1 MNKFA
6 IYLTGADGV
15 GKTTYLAELD
25 KDLKREGVKTRH
37 IWIRSPKILSK
48 PLMLICRVFGLT
60 KYQTIDGIRYGKH
73 EFYKSKLV
81 SSIFPFLQLVDFR
94 IKWFFV
100 KRKINSTEILLF
112 DRFSLDTLVD
122 IMVDTKNYK
131 LHKTWIG
138 KSFLRFIP
146 KDTKIVVL
154 YVEES
159 NIRRRKM
166 DTLHD
171 DHLANKI
178 IVYQLLSEDLELQVI
193 DNNRSSKLVQEEI
206 FKIIFD
212 EGN

>member
-1 MNKFA
+1 VNKSA

-15 GKTTYLAELD
+15 GKTTYLEELD
-25 KDLKREGVKTRH
+25 KDLKRKGVKTRN

-48 PLMLICRVFGLT
+48 PLMLICRVIGFT
-60 KYQTIDGIRYGKH
+60 KYHTVDGIRYGKH

-81 SSIFPFLQLVDFR
+81 SSIFPLLQLVDFR

-100 KRKINSTEILLF
+100 KRKIDPSEILLF
-112 DRFSLDTLVD
+112 DRFSLDTLAD

-138 KSFLRFIP
+138 KSFLRFVP
-146 KDTKIVVL
+146 KDTKTLVL

-159 NIRRRKM
+159 NIRQRKK
-166 DTLHD
+166 DTLYD

-178 IVYQLLSEDLELQVI
+178 KVYQLLSEDLELPVI

-206 FKIIFD
+206 FNIIFD